1 MTSKSYEIMIK
12 LLGTFPLII
21 TRRRASIIFSGD
33 FKNENR
39 TNNWFWFLR
48 FELYFGCFYLFTSN
62 ILRRIYVKITC
73 TCESLA
79 VSSVYLIHVVWIDG
93 FWNCE
98 KFLLFN
104 EPSLGAMLRGIKAVI
119 VSLFA
124 GLCDRLSGL
133 IFFLGGGGGL
143 IMRGSDLSIQRRKT
157 GQLVGTVD
165 SIALKSQYWIED
177 CHPNFIHVPLTNLYN
192 IVELFLAN
200 SFSLFEKIL
209 LINFSRINDLPY
221 A

>member
-33 FKNENR
+33 FKKENR

-62 ILRRIYVKITC
+62 ILRRIYVKKTC

-93 FWNCE
+93 FCNCE

-104 EPSLGAMLRGIKAVI
+104 EPSLGAMLRYIKAVI

-133 IFFLGGGGGL
+133 IFTSWWNQLSYVSAKGFPMYRVEAHFRFEYFVYIWLYFLGFF
-143 IMRGSDLSIQRRKT
+143 
-157 GQLVGTVD
+157 
-165 SIALKSQYWIED
+165 LK
-177 CHPNFIHVPLTNLYN
+177 LG
-192 IVELFLAN
+192 
-200 SFSLFEKIL
+200 
-209 LINFSRINDLPY
+209 
-221 A
+221 

>member
-1 MTSKSYEIMIK
+1 MIK

-21 TRRRASIIFSGD
+21 TRRRASIVFSGD
-33 FKNENR
+33 FKKENR

-48 FELYFGCFYLFTSN
+48 FELYFGCFYFFTSN
-62 ILRRIYVKITC
+62 MLRRIYVKITC

-93 FWNCE
+93 FCNCE

-133 IFFLGGGGGL
+133 IFFLGGGA
-143 IMRGSDLSIQRRKT
+143 
-157 GQLVGTVD
+157 D
-165 SIALKSQYWIED
+165 SLCEGAI
-177 CHPNFIHVPLTNLYN
+177 C
-192 IVELFLAN
+192 
-200 SFSLFEKIL
+200 
-209 LINFSRINDLPY
+209 PY
-221 A
+221 KDAKPGN